1 MKRYAHIIGW
11 GKYAPENLLTNNDLS
26 HMVDTSDEW
35 IRTRTGIRTRHIVGE
50 GETTATMS
58 VRAAQAALEVA
69 NVTPDQIDLVIVAT
83 ASPDYP
89 TPATA
94 CLVQDALGATRAGA
108 FDLAA
113 GCSGFVYGVSVASG
127 LIKAGMYDTVLII
140 GAETIS
146 RAIDWSDRGTCVLF
160 GDGAGAVVLQA
171 SESSGGVLSS
181 VLGADGSGAELLYVP
196 AGGCRQ
202 PTSADTVAQGLHF
215 LRMDG
220 RPVFRFA
227 VNIMPRASRQV
238 CERAGLSLDDI
249 ELFIPHQANDRILQA
264 SARAL
269 KIPAE
274 RMFTNLERYGNTSAA
289 SVPLALCDAIEA
301 GLVKRGDHLILVGF
315 GAGLTWAAAAVQWSM
330 PWPVPAR
337 PWWRKTLRWLYYR
350 WAGLRS
356 WTLRTLRWLD
366 TEIRKTFNHDAEDGD
381 QRSHEEDST
390 K

>member
-26 HMVDTSDEW
+26 RMVDTSDEW

-58 VRAAQAALEVA
+58 VRAAQVALEVA
-69 NVTPDQIDLVIVAT
+69 NVTPDQLDLIIVAT

-113 GCSGFVYGVSVASG
+113 GCSGFVYGLSVASG
-127 LIKAGMYDTVLII
+127 LIEAGMYDTILVI

-146 RAIDWSDRGTCVLF
+146 HAIDWSDRGTCVLF

-171 SESSGGVLSS
+171 SESPGGVLAS

-196 AGGCRQ
+196 AGGCRR
-202 PTSADTVAQGLHF
+202 PASADTVAQGLHF

-227 VNIMPRASRQV
+227 VNIMPRASRLV

-274 RMFTNLERYGNTSAA
+274 RMFTNLEHYGNTSAA

-301 GLVKRGDHLILVGF
+301 GLVKRGDHLVLVGF

-330 PWPVPAR
+330 PWPVPTR
-337 PWWRKTLRWLYYR
+337 PWWWKTLRWLYYR
-350 WAGLRS
+350 WASLRS
-356 WTLRTLRWLD
+356 WTLRTLRRLD
-366 TEIRKTFNHDAEDGD
+366 AEIRKPFNHDVENED
-381 QRSHEEDST
+381 QQPRKENQT